1 MSSLHLRHKQNRR
14 DKIFNYGRKINFLLR
29 ELTKMKK
36 TLFILTLILT
46 YIWSF
51 SIKADFVE
59 GLEDI
64 PLPSGVTQV
73 ENGSISFG
81 NEEIR
86 LFEAYLS
93 AEKQK
98 FDTITKFY
106 IDTLPQMGWQ
116 KSLKNAQKISFERDG
131 ETLEISKESEK
142 PLILRLVV
150 KSKNQ

>member
-1 MSSLHLRHKQNRR
+1 MK
-14 DKIFNYGRKINFLLR
+14 KIIFLL
-29 ELTKMKK
+29 TII
-36 TLFILTLILT
+36 TCF
-46 YIWSF
+46 WST
-51 SIKADFVE
+51 SIKAAFIE

-64 PLPSGVTQV
+64 PLPDGVTQI
-73 ENGSISFG
+73 ENGYLSFG

-93 AEKQK
+93 AEKQT
-98 FDTITKFY
+98 FDKIIKFY
-106 IDTLPQMGWQ
+106 SRTLPQMGWN
-116 KSLKNAQKISFERDG
+116 KNLKNKQNISFDRDG

>member
-1 MSSLHLRHKQNRR
+1 
-14 DKIFNYGRKINFLLR
+14 
-29 ELTKMKK
+29 MKK
-36 TLFILTLILT
+36 TLLFLTFLVAGT
-46 YIWSF
+46 WCF
-51 SIKADFVE
+51 TVKADFIE

-64 PLPSGVTQV
+64 PLPAGVTQV

-86 LFEAYLS
+86 LFESYLS

-98 FDTITKFY
+98 FDEIINFY
-106 IDTLPQMGWQ
+106 ITTLPQMGWQ
-116 KSLKNAQKISFERDG
+116 KGTKTSQKISFERDG